1 LTELAVISNLYVG
14 TAGWSYK
21 DWAGAFYPEKMPAGK
36 DQLGY
41 LSEYFDAVE
50 VNSSFYNIPPARN
63 AEGWIK
69 KISGNGRFKF
79 SIKLWQGFTHG
90 KEYPDTGAAK
100 RFTET
105 LAVLKSGSR
114 LGAVLAQFPWSFKKT
129 EESLGRISRIIGDFI
144 DFPLMVEVRHK
155 SWDTE
160 DFLKFL
166 EDSGAGFCNIDQP
179 VIGNSIPPTSYVT
192 GKTAYVRF
200 HGRNYEKWFA
210 SGDDPAERYNYIY
223 NDQELAPWV
232 EKIREMLEKKID
244 TYVITNNHW
253 QGKAAHTALMIKN
266 KVTGEKQKIPEDLL
280 KTYPDLGKISRSES
294 EGGQVDLFK

>member
-1 LTELAVISNLYVG
+1 LTAISNLYIG

-21 DWAGAFYPEKMPAGK
+21 DWIGAFYPERMPAGK

-50 VNSSFYNIPPARN
+50 VNSSFYNIPPPRN

-69 KISGNGRFKF
+69 KVSENGRFKF
-79 SIKLWQGFTHG
+79 SMKLWQGFTHNE
-90 KEYPDTGAAK
+90 EYPDSDAAIK
-100 RFTET
+100 LRET
-105 LAVLKSGSR
+105 LTVLKAGGR

-129 EESLGRISRIIGDFI
+129 EESLGRISRIIGDFK
-144 DFPLMVEVRHK
+144 DFPIIVEVRHK

-166 EDSGAGFCNIDQP
+166 GDSGTGFCNIDQP
-179 VIGNSIPPTSYVT
+179 VIGYSLMPTSYVT

-210 SGDDPAERYNYIY
+210 SGDDPAERYNYVY

-232 EKIREMLEKKID
+232 ERIREILEKKID
-244 TYVITNNHW
+244 TYIITNNHW
-253 QGKAAHTALMIKN
+253 HGKAAHTALKIKN
-266 KVTGEKQKIPEDLL
+266 KVTGEKQKIPETLL
-280 KTYPDLGKISRSES
+280 KTYPDLEKINLTEPGSR
-294 EGGQVDLFK
+294 QVDLFK